1 MTNNTSAGMNQF
13 LTGSNPTDGTER
25 QAGWLRGVVV
35 VGVMTLLVLG
45 MNPDGGR
52 HIPVSA
58 LETNAKLILAV
69 GGTAF
74 RGDPLPQLLLWCPP
88 PFSFSH
94 PSGLGYT
101 PPSSRLKRSRPTVD

>member
-69 GGTAF
+69 GIGMVCAGRFMARRTPAMQTA
-74 RGDPLPQLLLWCPP
+74 
-88 PFSFSH
+88 
-94 PSGLGYT
+94 
-101 PPSSRLKRSRPTVD
+101 